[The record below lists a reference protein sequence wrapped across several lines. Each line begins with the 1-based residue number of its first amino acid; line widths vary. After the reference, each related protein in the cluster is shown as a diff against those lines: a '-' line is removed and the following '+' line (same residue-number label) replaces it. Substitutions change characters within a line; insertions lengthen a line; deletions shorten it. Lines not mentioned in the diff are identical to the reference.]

1 MEFTQIL
8 IVVGVIGAIVLVIIA
23 LRGSFKNDDAFYG
36 DSTTVAAN
44 SPAVDP
50 DRSGGDGDGHGSPD
64 GDAGASGAGAGGDG
78 DGGGGSGGGGDGG
91 GGVGA

>member
-8 IVVGVIGAIVLVIIA
+8 IIVGVIGAIVLVIIA

-64 GDAGASGAGAGGDG
+64 GDGGAGGAA
-78 DGGGGSGGGGDGG
+78 GGGGDGG
-91 GGVGA
+91 GGSGRGGDDGGGVGA

>member
-8 IVVGVIGAIVLVIIA
+8 IIVGVIGAIVLVIIA

-44 SPAVDP
+44 SPPLDP
-50 DRSGGDGDGHGSPD
+50 TRSGGDGDGHGSSD
-64 GDAGASGAGAGGDG
+64 GGGGAGGDG
-78 DGGGGSGGGGDGG
+78 GGSGGDGSSGSGGGGDGG